1 MLAQL
6 YKTAGG
12 NRVFVFQHHGK
23 RLRTL
28 WRAADFKGNRI
39 GRHPVF
45 TELTAALAVTVDK
58 FAVGDGG
65 GGNLYDSS
73 PLFQV
78 ER

>member
-12 NRVFVFQHHGK
+12 NRVFVFQHHDK

-28 WRAADFKGNRI
+28 WRAVDFKGNRI

-45 TELTAALAVTVDK
+45 TELTAALAVLVGK

-65 GGNLYDSS
+65 GGYLYGGILCD
-73 PLFQV
+73 
-78 ER
+78 